1 MNRCLLAIILSLGL
15 LPLAV
20 HAETTLRRNGTDT
33 FVAGPLLPLDTDAP
47 GDLFVVGNGVTLRA
61 LTRGN
66 AHVAGFNLDIEAP
79 VAADLYAA
87 GANVEL
93 SAPVGRNATMAG
105 WSVRLTETGAV
116 TGNARLAGGT
126 LVVEAPIGGALT
138 VAGSEVTINAAV
150 KGDVWAMAES
160 LVFGP
165 QARIDGRLVY
175 STVTPITIPA
185 SVISQDRVTFEPSA
199 MPDAMRGARHGWEE
213 GRWPSWPAALSF
225 VSGGLI
231 GVAFLLLVG
240 GLFLGLAPRLVETT
254 QALASAHPARSLLL
268 GTGGLSLLF
277 GLVPVL
283 AITLIGIPLVPV
295 ALLVA
300 VTGWLLGYLLG
311 VYAVMRRLVGNLGG
325 RSQRPTGAPAPAH
338 SEPPLLSRILIL
350 AAGLL
355 LAALL
360 NFVPVLGWMANIA
373 LVLLGL
379 GAIAER
385 LLNRLTHRPG
395 LTAPAG

>member
-1 MNRCLLAIILSLGL
+1 MNRCLLAFMLCPGL
-15 LPLAV
+15 LPLAA

-33 FVAGPLLPLDTDAP
+33 FVADPSLPLDTEAP
-47 GDLFVVGNGVTLRA
+47 GDLFVVGNGVTLRG

-66 AHVAGFNLDIEAP
+66 AHMAGFNLDIAAP
-79 VAADLYAA
+79 VEGDLYAA

-93 SAPVGRNATMAG
+93 NAPVGKNATVAG
-105 WSVRLTETGAV
+105 WSVRLREAGTV
-116 TGNARLAGGT
+116 VGNARLAGGT
-126 LVVEAPIGGALT
+126 VTLEAPVAGALT
-138 VAGSEVTINAAV
+138 MAGSEVTINAAV
-150 KGDVWAMAES
+150 KGDAWVMAEK

-165 QARIDGRLVY
+165 KARIDGRLVY
-175 STVTPITIPA
+175 STIAPIAVPA
-185 SVISQDRVTFEPSA
+185 AVISQDRVSFEPSA
-199 MPDAMRGARHGWEE
+199 MPDAMHGARRGWEE

-225 VSGGLI
+225 LSGGLI

-240 GLFLGLAPRLVETT
+240 GLFLGLAPRLIETT
-254 QALASAHPARSLLL
+254 QTLATARPGRNLLL
-268 GTGGLSLLF
+268 GAGGLSLLF

-283 AITLIGIPLVPV
+283 AITLIGIPLVPI
-295 ALLVA
+295 ALLLAA
-300 VTGWLLGYLLG
+300 VGWVLGYLLG

-325 RSQRPTGAPAPAH
+325 RSHAPISASAPA
-338 SEPPLLSRILIL
+338 EPVHPLLSRILAL
-350 AAGLL
+350 AVGLL

-385 LLNRLTHRPG
+385 SLNRLTGRPG
-395 LTAPAG
+395 PTAPAG